1 VNTTLLFAQDVVSS
15 KSLYHLFTA
24 PKRTLGCAILVA
36 AIHDYVGS
44 DDNAHRTAECF
55 LYPKSQEYRQH
66 YDWVVSMAP
75 GVDPQW
81 LRSSLDRSKPKWDQ
95 KRFENDSR
103 IRHRTTQHDDIQSPS
118 FTGSQSDLLGDSPVT
133 RHVLS
138 FPNEHTW

>member
-1 VNTTLLFAQDVVSS
+1 MNTTLLFAQNVVSS

-36 AIHDYVGS
+36 AIHDYIGS

-66 YDWVVSMAP
+66 YDWVVSMAS

-81 LRSSLDRSKPKWDQ
+81 LRCSLDRSKPKWDH

-103 IRHRTTQHDDIQSPS
+103 IRHRTTGHDDIQWLS
-118 FTGSQSDLLGDSPVT
+118 FAPSQSDLPGGST
-133 RHVLS
+133 AICHVSGL
-138 FPNEHTW
+138 PNKHS